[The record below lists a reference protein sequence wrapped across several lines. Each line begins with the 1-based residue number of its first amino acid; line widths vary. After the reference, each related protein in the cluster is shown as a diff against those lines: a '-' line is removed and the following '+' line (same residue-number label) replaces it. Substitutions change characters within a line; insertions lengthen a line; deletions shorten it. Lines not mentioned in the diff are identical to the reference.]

1 MRRAQDERTA
11 IAFGMQDRG
20 QRNADR
26 GFSGAHFAIYEDS
39 PLALIDEQFRGRMYD
54 LCLGREQL
62 ALQACQNQLAVRTRR
77 TAIDGWVGAIEGVQ
91 QFVAELGNE
100 VLKAQGQLGRF
111 LFEHV
116 VVQGRRIYGR
126 GRFDD
131 LCVHGDAPKDGACIT
146 PHGAVTCPRV
156 GRKSRLDSGSGRRGR

>member
-1 MRRAQDERTA
+1 MEAHSHADATEDEELLGRRRHAKLLAQLDELEQRVRAVEHPNLCTRDGFEDFSAPLVDQMRRAQDERTA

-77 TAIDGWVGAIEGVQ
+77 TAIDGWVGAIE
-91 QFVAELGNE
+91 ESSNSSPNSE
-100 VLKAQGQLGRF
+100 
-111 LFEHV
+111 
-116 VVQGRRIYGR
+116 
-126 GRFDD
+126 
-131 LCVHGDAPKDGACIT
+131 T
-146 PHGAVTCPRV
+146 
-156 GRKSRLDSGSGRRGR
+156 KS